1 MNPSE
6 YIELQT
12 QANELLQKGF
22 IRDSLS
28 LCAVHVLLTLKKD
41 SFYRMCVDTKAT
53 NKVIIK

>member
-6 YIELQT
+6 YTKLQT
-12 QANELLQKGF
+12 QADELLQKGF
-22 IRDSLS
+22 IRDNLS

-53 NKVIIK
+53 NKVTIK